1 MPDIKPFI
9 VTGLAIGSVYAL
21 SGIGLVV
28 LYRATAVLNFSYGA
42 VGALGALTAWDLI
55 DRGTPEPIAWLV
67 CLVVATLLSL
77 GYGTQVAPRLADRDL
92 VSKAMGTVGLMVMV
106 LGFALWHWPDIPR
119 TLTLPT
125 SDHGFTVFGVKVVAT
140 KVLAL
145 AAAIGLALG
154 VTEYLDRT
162 RSGLHMRAM
171 ADDPAFADMLGIRT
185 ERVGAIAW
193 GISGALSGISGL
205 LVADLVRLD
214 VGALTFLVVPAMAA
228 AVIGGMS
235 SLSMTLLGG
244 LIVGVAESGLAP
256 FDSVTKYRTITPFVV
271 AIAALVWRQ
280 RTTTVAVVAAQGR

>member
-1 MPDIKPFI
+1 M
-9 VTGLAIGSVYAL
+9 
-21 SGIGLVV
+21 
-28 LYRATAVLNFSYGA
+28 LNFSYGA

-55 DRGTPEPIAWLV
+55 DRGTPEPIAWAV

-77 GYGTQVAPRLADRDL
+77 VYGTQVAPRLADRDL

-171 ADDPAFADMLGIRT
+171 AGIRT

-235 SLSMTLLGG
+235 SLPMTLLGG
-244 LIVGVAESGLAP
+244 LIVGVVESGLAP
-256 FDSVTKYRTITPFVV
+256 FDSVTKYRTVTPFVV
-271 AIAALVWRQ
+271 AIAVLVWRQ